1 MKNKLTNIN
10 LEIILKC
17 STIAETAIYPVLES
31 MNQHKDRSNVDL
43 PMTRCT
49 QLREVDE
56 NKIEISP
63 RISLKDITADFI
75 QKSIVNI
82 ENLGFKSEFKIGFKI
97 NRKNKIISFF
107 RL

>member
-1 MKNKLTNIN
+1 MENKQTKIN
-10 LEIILKC
+10 LGIILKC
-17 STIAETAIYPVLES
+17 STLAETAIYPVLES
-31 MNQHKDRSNVDL
+31 MNQHIDRSNVNL

-63 RISLKDITADFI
+63 RISLKDITSDFI
-75 QKSIVNI
+75 QKSIENI

-97 NRKNKIISFF
+97 DRKNKIISFS